1 GIKAASSNYG
11 LGVMDLAAPG
21 GDSRLQ
27 PSLPPD
33 IGGGRVLSTW
43 PAKLMDACARRVTV
57 PTNDPDEP
65 TAVYCYQQGTSMA
78 AAHVS
83 GVAALVLSRWAN
95 ATESVDGRSQ
105 LSAVR
110 SLLYQSADPVAC
122 PSTGV
127 LAMYAP
133 YVALDNGVP
142 QTCQ

>member
-1 GIKAASSNYG
+1 
-11 LGVMDLAAPG
+11 
-21 GDSRLQ
+21 
-27 PSLPPD
+27 
-33 IGGGRVLSTW
+33 
-43 PAKLMDACARRVTV
+43 MDACTRRETV
-57 PTNDPDEP
+57 STNDPDEP

-105 LSAVR
+105 LDGVR

-142 QTCQ
+142 QTCQGSATYNAWYGFGEVNALTSLRAAEHNSNRSD